1 MFARPRI
8 WLSATVWLWLLANT
22 ISNSRRLLLGPSP
35 APTLRDLRLPRH
47 AGGTSNRP
55 VVLTCA
61 APPASATRP
70 FFDSSAGMQVHSSR
84 SPPGERPPPGC
95 GRSYSCSRALWEAYT
110 WDAMRL
116 HAGRILAF
124 FITLFLM
131 QPVCRSAEGIS
142 VALAKWHPG
151 QRMEVTLNSGEK
163 LVGRLGAV
171 QSDQF
176 VLQPDKRSRAQRTLR
191 FDDVSKV
198 SKKMTVATKW
208 TIAGAIYG
216 GLVLMG
222 SQL

>member
-1 MFARPRI
+1 
-8 WLSATVWLWLLANT
+8 
-22 ISNSRRLLLGPSP
+22 
-35 APTLRDLRLPRH
+35 
-47 AGGTSNRP
+47 
-55 VVLTCA
+55 
-61 APPASATRP
+61 
-70 FFDSSAGMQVHSSR
+70 
-84 SPPGERPPPGC
+84 
-95 GRSYSCSRALWEAYT
+95 
-110 WDAMRL
+110 
-116 HAGRILAF
+116 
-124 FITLFLM
+124 
-131 QPVCRSAEGIS
+131 
-142 VALAKWHPG
+142 
-151 QRMEVTLNSGEK
+151 MEVTLNSGEK